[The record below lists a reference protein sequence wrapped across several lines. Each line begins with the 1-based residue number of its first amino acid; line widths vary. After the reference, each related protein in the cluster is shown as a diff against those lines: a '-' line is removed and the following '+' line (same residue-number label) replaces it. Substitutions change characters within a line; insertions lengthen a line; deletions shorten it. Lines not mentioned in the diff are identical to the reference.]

1 MTALAWTFPLLLFA
15 SIVIGW
21 AAEVTAAHLS
31 AGIALAVLA
40 WLQTAPEFA
49 VEASIAWARDTH
61 LALANLTGS
70 LRLLMG
76 LGWPMVFFVH
86 WFTQRQRGSRIRDV
100 QLPAS
105 FSIEAV
111 SLAVP
116 VIYFLI
122 ILAKRTWTLADGLI
136 LCAFYGA
143 YFWLLYRQRKSGV
156 EEPGGSH
163 DDEPRIVRAVLKL
176 DKRKQYACTVL
187 MFAFGAWALLTC
199 VHPFV
204 DALKAVATSLGVSQ
218 FVFIQW
224 VAPIASEFPEK
235 VTAFNW
241 ARRPGKAAMA
251 IVNMLSSITSQ
262 WTLLAGL
269 VPVIFSLSAGH
280 PFTIELSAFQRAELA
295 LTVAQ
300 SALAVLFLA
309 DLKVRSY
316 EVAGLFVLWLAQFVM
331 PSWREGLIP
340 IYVFWAVLEA
350 AVLVMNP
357 QRLVAWKTLRRI
369 IFPASSGRSASA
381 RKAR

>member
-1 MTALAWTFPLLLFA
+1 MAALAWTFPLLLFA

-21 AAEVTAAHLS
+21 AAEITAAHLS

-86 WFTQRQRGSRIRDV
+86 WFSQRQRGSRVRDV

-143 YFWLLYRQRKSGV
+143 YFWLLYRQRRSGV
-156 EEPGGSH
+156 EEPAESH

-176 DKRKQYACTVL
+176 DKRKQYAWML
-187 MFAFGAWALLTC
+187 FMFAFGAWALLTC

-204 DALKAVATSLGVSQ
+204 DALKEVATSLGVSQ

-241 ARRPGKAAMA
+241 ARRPGKASMA

-269 VPVIFSLSAGH
+269 VPVIFSLSAGR
-280 PFTIELSAFQRAELA
+280 PFTIALSAFQRAELA

-309 DLKVRSY
+309 DLKVRAY

-340 IYVFWAVLEA
+340 IYVFWTVLEA
-350 AVLVMNP
+350 AALAMNP
-357 QRLVAWKTLRRI
+357 QRLVAWKTLRKI
-369 IFPASSGRSASA
+369 IFPASSGRNASA